1 VHLDVAP
8 LDGLGHQPVEDDF
21 GSSESGILSVLKFA
35 EPEDLHG
42 DYSDEEH
49 DGGSGERSTHLC
61 VPFLQHLLVSLN

>member
-1 VHLDVAP
+1 
-8 LDGLGHQPVEDDF
+8 VEDDF